1 MAELTEYERQ
11 RLEHIK
17 RNHEMLL
24 RLGLISDAPSAPS
37 VGRPKGAGL
46 RRMVAGAVAPE
57 SLRRSARMRGTTP
70 DYSKE
75 LIDTFGEELDR
86 KAERGAKRARAHE
99 DDGDSDGGG
108 EAGARREIL
117 ESTMAFLREAR
128 AALSQF
134 VTSADGEAPATA
146 DGWRTEATRR
156 WGDLA
161 GAAGGDKA
169 GRVWEV
175 FVRSRLATPPPPS
188 PNDLLQEY
196 YAHDAWQLLCVCVL
210 MSRVSSW
217 DTKHRCISAFFGAY
231 PTPSAFAQSVVER
244 AETAALRELINSLG
258 LFDDR
263 LRSLTAITTAFLAG
277 ADAFDVG
284 LQPPHKIH
292 GVGQFGVD
300 SFCIFARDQGAR
312 LKPAD
317 AALAGFCN
325 WRRKHAAADDDAAAK
340 PLEDDAAPT
349 VAKPKKAESKSDA
362 KAERSRA
369 RDARAAGRGPPH

>member
-1 MAELTEYERQ
+1 MPAPLTEYERQ

-24 RLGLISDAPSAPS
+24 RLGLVSDTPSAPS
-37 VGRPKGAGL
+37 ASRPKG
-46 RRMVAGAVAPE
+46 RRMVAAAVAPE
-57 SLRRSARMRGTTP
+57 SLRRSARMLGATP
-70 DYSKE
+70 DYSNE
-75 LIDTFGEELDR
+75 LIDTFGEALDR
-86 KAERGAKRARAHE
+86 KAERGAKRARVHE
-99 DDGDSDGGG
+99 CDGDNDGG

-156 WGDLA
+156 WGNLA

-169 GRVWEV
+169 GRAWEV

-188 PNDLLQEY
+188 PHDLLQEY

-231 PTPSAFAQSVVER
+231 PTPSAFAQLVVER
-244 AETAALRELINSLG
+244 SETAALRALINSLG

-277 ADAFDVG
+277 ADAFDVT
-284 LQPPHKIH
+284 LQPAHKIH

-300 SFCIFARDQGAR
+300 SFCIFARDQGAK

-317 AALAGFCN
+317 AALASFCN
-325 WRRKHAAADDDAAAK
+325 WRRKQ
-340 PLEDDAAPT
+340 PQGIL
-349 VAKPKKAESKSDA
+349 
-362 KAERSRA
+362 
-369 RDARAAGRGPPH
+369 